1 MVYSQTEGK
10 TRIAPVWLGLEAEKN
25 FGLVVSAV
33 VENTEASSPESA
45 TSVLQVQTI
54 YMSIGLTTSE
64 LYIII
69 WNGENCWKFN
79 IIMMPILFDWH
90 WVSINCQKD

>member
-1 MVYSQTEGK
+1 MTLAGVPSVGKNSDLKYCCFLHMVYSQTEGK

-69 WNGENCWKFN
+69 
-79 IIMMPILFDWH
+79 
-90 WVSINCQKD
+90 